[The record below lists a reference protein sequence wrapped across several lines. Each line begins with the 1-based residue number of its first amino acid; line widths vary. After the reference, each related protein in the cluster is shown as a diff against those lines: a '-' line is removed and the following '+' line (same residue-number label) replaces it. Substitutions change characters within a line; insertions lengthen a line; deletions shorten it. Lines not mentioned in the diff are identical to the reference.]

1 MALPPDDHH
10 ESGSS
15 GCAMESTLV
24 TNGTFTIHP
33 GGSSEYSYAYGPGGF
48 EGLKHNYYTLLSA
61 ILASIGGLLFGY
73 NQGVIA
79 NVLVMEDFKLRWAM
93 TDWQEGVMSKKN
105 PIFKW

>member
-1 MALPPDDHH
+1 
-10 ESGSS
+10 
-15 GCAMESTLV
+15 MESTLV

-33 GGSSEYSYAYGPGGF
+33 GSSGGYSYTYGPGGF

-73 NQGVIA
+73 DQGVIA